1 MHILYFNLC
10 LIKIVIAPKAT
21 KLQIYNTPT
30 RIHLNHLNEMLQEL
44 KEVEILNTKF
54 QIDYRN
60 MLDNFILILQVLL
73 C

>member
-1 MHILYFNLC
+1 
-10 LIKIVIAPKAT
+10 
-21 KLQIYNTPT
+21 
-30 RIHLNHLNEMLQEL
+30 MLQEL

-73 C
+73 CWNKRLETLNL